1 MCFPVR
7 IAMCSSSE
15 KGKQRLPLSK
25 FEFVIITW
33 ERHYFVGGAD
43 EGHLAETFPY
53 YGERGR

>member
-15 KGKQRLPLSK
+15 KGKQRLSK

-33 ERHYFVGGAD
+33 EQHYFVGGAD
-43 EGHLAETFPY
+43 EGHLAEIFP
-53 YGERGR
+53 